1 MIVNFIIF
9 FSSKASVVLEEKA
22 LRRLKG
28 DSANC
33 EKLIR
38 RRKII

>member
-1 MIVNFIIF
+1 
-9 FSSKASVVLEEKA
+9 VVLEEKA